1 MIAWK
6 YINKN
11 AATIAAMRDY
21 GNMRYIV
28 ANTPDATKE
37 VHNRMVSPRA
47 ATITG
52 MPTAQYG
59 NAGSERLPEQID
71 KIDAYRE
78 RYGAAVA
85 YMEWFQPAWFE
96 LDETERHVL
105 CEFYMSKSLNS
116 GATYRLADEYSC
128 SERKIDSMRYNA
140 LKNLKTL
147 LFG

>member
-1 MIAWK
+1 MIAWN

-21 GNMRYIV
+21 NNMLYIV
-28 ANTPDATKE
+28 TNTPDATKE
-37 VHNRMVSPRA
+37 MHSRMTSPRA

-52 MPTAQYG
+52 MPMAQYG
-59 NAGSERLPEQID
+59 NAVAERLPAQID

-105 CEFYMSKSLNS
+105 REFYMSKSLNS
-116 GATYRLADEYSC
+116 GATYRLAADYSC
-128 SERKIDSMRYNA
+128 STRKIDRLRSNA